1 MKQSAN
7 LALNNHAVAPSEQA
21 GAALRTF
28 FRIAT
33 AWRLSHANAE
43 TLLGVSHPTYMRWR
57 ANPNNARLGPNTLE
71 RLSYL
76 FGIYKNLQVLLPD
89 PEAADQW
96 VHRPNSALLFQGQT
110 PMQRMLGGQVADLYQ
125 VRRHLDAAR
134 GLWS

>member
-1 MKQSAN
+1 MKPASN
-7 LALNNHAVAPSEQA
+7 LAPDNRVVSPPEQA

-28 FRIAT
+28 FRIAA

-43 TLLGVSHPTYMRWR
+43 TLLGVPHPTYMRWR
-57 ANPNNARLGPNTLE
+57 ANPANARLGPDTLE

-125 VRRHLDAAR
+125 VRRHLDGAR